1 MLPTLE
7 HLMSDG
13 KCPIYV
19 VHFTQLEAALSAEDF
34 TNISVCVRV
43 LQRCFL

>member
-7 HLMSDG
+7 RLMSDG

-19 VHFTQLEAALSAEDF
+19 VHFTQLEAALSAEVVP
-34 TNISVCVRV
+34 NIRVCVRV
-43 LQRCFL
+43 LPRCCL